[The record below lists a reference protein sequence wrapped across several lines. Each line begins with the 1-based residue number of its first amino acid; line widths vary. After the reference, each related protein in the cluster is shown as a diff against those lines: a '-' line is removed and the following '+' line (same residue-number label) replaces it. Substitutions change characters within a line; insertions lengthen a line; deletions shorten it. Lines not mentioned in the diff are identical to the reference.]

1 MTMCSTTN
9 ELDVTELETAALPPN
24 ATGGT
29 SPAEVAGAAVPRRRV
44 LAGLAG
50 LPVLALLPG
59 ATSALGAVAAS
70 TAGVVRSALHVHAS
84 FSEGNSGLKNLA
96 SKTTLASMESQ
107 VATLAALGVDLC
119 FFTDHDHR
127 MGGHNVGMTIKPY
140 PGTEDMTRP
149 HWTYVPDRTASAT
162 AGSAAMTTRGLEASV
177 TAGAASAW
185 RGMFV
190 DCFPTDR
197 DYRTTLAGMSLTFTL
212 VHLSAGGW
220 TEVRLRASYHP
231 ARGGRPAGNY
241 EVQYRFS
248 PTAKARSVVAQ
259 GLAAVVTIPVVANQT
274 QRPVVT
280 PVADLRAAFP
290 DFGNLASDNG
300 LYGVWIGAGA
310 PAGGTAKTLVTT
322 MQISRALDGAGAL
335 DLQHSLFPD
344 LKALYPGVAL
354 GPGLEA
360 SYSTH
365 LNMFSPTTSG
375 VTHQPPQPGET
386 KTAYFTR
393 LVRTIHAAGGVGSF
407 NHPFGATIGTPLTG
421 TARADRLAAVAKP
434 LLANRLYGCEVLEV
448 GYELR
453 GSMDVTGHLDLWDIL
468 LSAGIRVMADGV
480 SDDHA
485 GTLTSWTGGTNHYF
499 TDIIST
505 SSDPAQVTPL
515 LGRGRA
521 FVSLRTGFTG
531 MLDLLCDSTRMGG
544 TRTGVG
550 TSADI
555 TIIANGVPSNGKVR
569 LQQIRIHGDTTRLT
583 PPPRQTD
590 VAIDATALGTG
601 QVTVRIPNVLSYVRA
616 EVLNSTGTKVA
627 FSNPLWLTPA
637 V

>member
-1 MTMCSTTN
+1 MCSTTN
-9 ELDVTELETAALPPN
+9 DPPFDELEV
-24 ATGGT
+24 
-29 SPAEVAGAAVPRRRV
+29 AEVPPQVADVANAGGSTLSRRGV
-44 LAGLAG
+44 LAGMAS
-50 LPVLALLPG
+50 LPVFALLPESG
-59 ATSALGAVAAS
+59 SRLSAAAS

-84 FSEGNSGLKNLA
+84 FSEGSSGLKNLA

-107 VATLAALGVDLC
+107 VASLAALGVDLC

-127 MGGHNVGMTIKPY
+127 MAGHNVGMTIKPY

-149 HWTYVPDRTASAT
+149 HWTYVADRTASAT
-162 AGSAAMTTRGLEASV
+162 GGTAAMTSRGLEASV
-177 TAGAASAW
+177 TAGSAPAW

-241 EVQYRFS
+241 EVHYRFS
-248 PTAKARSVVAQ
+248 PTATTRTVAAQ
-259 GLAAVVTIPVVANQT
+259 GLAAVVTVPVLANQT

-280 PVADLRAAFP
+280 PVTDLRAAFP
-290 DFGNLASDNG
+290 DVGNLASDNG

-310 PAGGTAKTLVTT
+310 PAGGSAKTLVTA
-322 MQISRALDGAGAL
+322 MQVSRALDGAGAL
-335 DLQHSLFPD
+335 DLQHSLMSD
-344 LKALYPGVAL
+344 LRVLYPSVAL
-354 GPGLEA
+354 GSGLEA

-365 LNMFSPTTSG
+365 LNMFSPAPSG

-386 KTAYFTR
+386 KQAYFTR
-393 LVRTIHAAGGVGSF
+393 LVRTIHSAGGVASF
-407 NHPFGATIGTPLTG
+407 NHPFGATIGTPLSG
-421 TARADRLAAVAKP
+421 TARADLLAKVARL
-434 LLANRLYGCEVLEV
+434 LLANRLYGCDVLEV

-485 GTLTSWTGGTNHYF
+485 GTVSSWTGGTNHYF
-499 TDIIST
+499 TDIISS
-505 SSDPAQVTPL
+505 SSDPAQVTAL

-531 MLDLLCDSTRMGG
+531 LLDLLCDSTRMGG
-544 TRTGVG
+544 TR
-550 TSADI
+550 SAPGSTADV
-555 TIIANGVPSNGKVR
+555 TVMANGVPTNGKVR
-569 LQQIRIHGDTTRLT
+569 IQQIRVHGDTTRVT
-583 PPPRQTD
+583 APPRATD
-590 VAIDATALGTG
+590 VAFDASALGTG
-601 QVTVRIPNVLSYVRA
+601 QVTVRVPNVLSYVRA
-616 EVLNSTGTKVA
+616 EVLNSTGTQVA
-627 FSNPLWLTPA
+627 FSNPLWLTPTA
-637 V
+637 